1 MGNNDTRWPAFE
13 RVPAPD
19 ALDHAALA
27 LELLQKQPVLR
38 DKISSGTHVQSR
50 EVPHLLTEVLRFLH
64 LVAAGDQVLTPSRPI
79 DLAWHE
85 FILCTRTYSA
95 FCRRHFGRMI
105 HHQPGDME
113 DENSSQFDQ
122 TLALYQRYFGP
133 PPTAY
138 WLPGA
143 DCGACRSANS

>member
-1 MGNNDTRWPAFE
+1 MGGDKNRGPA
-13 RVPAPD
+13 PAPD

-38 DKISSGTHVQSR
+38 DKISSGTHVQGR
-50 EVPHLLTEVLRFLH
+50 EVPGLLTEVLRFLH
-64 LVAAGDQVLTPSRPI
+64 LVAAGDQVLTPSHPV

-85 FILCTRTYSA
+85 FILCTRTYGA

-105 HHQPGDME
+105 HHQPGGME
-113 DENSSQFDQ
+113 DENNSQFDQ

-133 PPTAY
+133 PPVAY

-143 DCGACRSANS
+143 DCGACRSANP

>member
-1 MGNNDTRWPAFE
+1 MGSDKTRGLA
-13 RVPAPD
+13 PAPD

-27 LELLQKQPVLR
+27 LELLQKQPVLW
-38 DKISSGTHVQSR
+38 DKISSETHVQDR
-50 EVPHLLTEVLRFLH
+50 EVPGLLTEVLRFLH
-64 LVAAGDQVLTPSRPI
+64 LVAIADQVLSPSRPV

-95 FCRRHFGRMI
+95 FCRRYFGRMI
-105 HHQPGDME
+105 HHQPGGME
-113 DENSSQFDQ
+113 EENNSQFNQ
-122 TLALYQRYFGP
+122 TLALYQRYFGLP
-133 PPTAY
+133 PAAY

>member
-1 MGNNDTRWPAFE
+1 MGSDKNRGPA
-13 RVPAPD
+13 PAPD

-38 DKISSGTHVQSR
+38 DKISSGTHVQDR
-50 EVPHLLTEVLRFLH
+50 EVPRLLTEVLRFLH
-64 LVAAGDQVLTPSRPI
+64 LVAVGDQVLTPSRPV

-85 FILCTRTYSA
+85 FILCTRTYGD
-95 FCRRHFGRMI
+95 FCRRYFGRMI
-105 HHQPGDME
+105 HHQPGGME
-113 DENSSQFDQ
+113 DENNSQFDQ

-133 PPTAY
+133 PPAAY

>member
-1 MGNNDTRWPAFE
+1 MGSDDTRWPAYE
-13 RVPAPD
+13 SIPAPD

-27 LELLQKQPVLR
+27 LELLQKQPVLW
-38 DKISSGTHVQSR
+38 DKISSGTHVQGR
-50 EVPHLLTEVLRFLH
+50 VVPHLLTEVLRFLH
-64 LVAAGDQVLTPSRPI
+64 LVAACDQVLTPSRPV

-85 FILCTRTYSA
+85 FILCTRTYGD
-95 FCRRHFGRMI
+95 FCRRYFGRMI
-105 HHQPGDME
+105 HHQPGGME
-113 DENSSQFDQ
+113 DENNSQFDQ

-133 PPTAY
+133 PPAAY

>member
-1 MGNNDTRWPAFE
+1 MPP
-13 RVPAPD
+13 VPAPD

-38 DKISSGTHVQSR
+38 DKISSGIHVQDR
-50 EVPHLLTEVLRFLH
+50 EVSRLLTEVLRFLH
-64 LVAAGDQVLTPSRPI
+64 LVAADDRVLTPSHPV

-85 FILCTRTYSA
+85 FILCTRTYGD
-95 FCRRHFGRMI
+95 FCRRYFGRMI
-105 HHQPGDME
+105 HHQPGGLE
-113 DENSSQFDQ
+113 DENNSQFDQ

-133 PPTAY
+133 PPAAY

-143 DCGACRSANS
+143 DCGACRSANP

>member
-1 MGNNDTRWPAFE
+1 MPP
-13 RVPAPD
+13 VPTPD

-27 LELLQKQPVLR
+27 LELLQKQPVLGN
-38 DKISSGTHVQSR
+38 KISSGTHVQDR
-50 EVPHLLTEVLRFLH
+50 EVPGLLTEVLRYLH
-64 LVAAGDQVLTPSRPI
+64 LVAASGRVLTPSHSV

-85 FILCTRTYSA
+85 FILCTRTYGA

-105 HHQPGDME
+105 HHQPGGLE
-113 DENSSQFDQ
+113 DENKSQFDQ

-133 PPTAY
+133 PPAAY

>member
-1 MGNNDTRWPAFE
+1 MGGDDTRWPASE

-19 ALDHAALA
+19 ALDHAALT
-27 LELLQKQPVLR
+27 LELLQKQPVLG

-50 EVPHLLTEVLRFLH
+50 EVPRLLTEVLRFLH
-64 LVAAGDQVLTPSRPI
+64 LVAASDQVLTPSHLV

-105 HHQPGDME
+105 HHQPGGM
-113 DENSSQFDQ
+113 DEENNSQFDQ

-133 PPTAY
+133 PPAAY